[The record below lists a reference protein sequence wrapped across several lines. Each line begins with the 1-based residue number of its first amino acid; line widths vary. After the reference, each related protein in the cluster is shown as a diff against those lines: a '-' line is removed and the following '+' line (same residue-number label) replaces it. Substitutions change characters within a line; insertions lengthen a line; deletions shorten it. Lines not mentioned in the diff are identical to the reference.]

1 MRLFTLLIV
10 CLCTLASVSYAQ
22 NSRSEFY
29 TECMKYKKSD
39 EFCTC
44 AVGQPYDTLL
54 ALSGGG
60 TTQSSLMAQL
70 EEAERQYQVAYDHEL
85 DQGGISQSQL
95 SMICQVVEEY
105 YNFLDSIDV
114 DYKKAMLHPGKK
126 MQTFRP
132 STPEDR
138 QAMTLKR
145 TELNQRIHHLNHDF
159 QKNGANGAMSTL
171 GSGACVLGLKVRWLR
186 ARAAREMSSS
196 NESGE
201 PTPNFG
207 LRKLLGEA
215 YKSCSK
221 HLK

>member
-1 MRLFTLLIV
+1 MRLFTLLVV

-29 TECMKYKKSD
+29 AECMKYKKSD

-44 AVGQPYDTLL
+44 AVGEPYDMLMST
-54 ALSGGG
+54 SGGS

-70 EEAERQYQVAYDHEL
+70 EDAERQYQVAYDHEL
-85 DQGGISQSQL
+85 DQGGISPSQL

-114 DYKKAMLHPGKK
+114 DYKKSMLHPGKK
-126 MQTFRP
+126 VQAYRP

-138 QAMTLKR
+138 QAMMAKR

-159 QKNGANGAMSTL
+159 QKNGANGAISSL
-171 GSGACVLGLKVRWLR
+171 GSGACVMELKVRWLR
-186 ARAAREMSSS
+186 ERAAREMSSP
-196 NESGE
+196 NETAE

-207 LRKLLGEA
+207 FRKLLGEA
-215 YKSCSK
+215 YKSCSR

>member
-22 NSRSEFY
+22 NSRSELH

-54 ALSGGG
+54 SLSGGS
-60 TTQSSLMAQL
+60 TTKSSLMAQL
-70 EEAERQYQVAYDHEL
+70 EEAERQYQVAYEHEL
-85 DQGGISQSQL
+85 DQGAISPSQL
-95 SMICQVVEEY
+95 RMVCQVVEEY

-114 DYKKAMLHPGKK
+114 DYKKAMLHTGKRQPAFK
-126 MQTFRP
+126 PAT
-132 STPEDR
+132 SEDR
-138 QAMTLKR
+138 QAMMLKI
-145 TELNQRIHHLNHDF
+145 TELTQRIHHLNHDF
-159 QKNGANGAMSTL
+159 QNNGAKGAMSTL
-171 GSGACVLGLKVRWLR
+171 GNGACVLELKVRWLR

-196 NESGE
+196 NEKVE

-215 YKSCSK
+215 YKSCSQ
-221 HLK
+221 HL